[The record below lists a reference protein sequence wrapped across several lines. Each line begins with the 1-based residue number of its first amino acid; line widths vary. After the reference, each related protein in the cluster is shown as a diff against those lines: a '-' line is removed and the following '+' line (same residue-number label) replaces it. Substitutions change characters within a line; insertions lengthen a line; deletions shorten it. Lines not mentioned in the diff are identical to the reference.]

1 MNPQITPLHESLLFN
16 PQKLEFSHSG
26 IQCPPQLQ
34 PFSARHGTFVTGTIR
49 PVLQDAHVQLV
60 LKGVVVG
67 QVTSSATGT
76 FSFGPYYD
84 IDTDVD
90 IIIEKQGYEFVIS
103 KIDGENISFSV
114 VCLKLVRMEVIVS
127 MNKEDKSGVLIALAG
142 SRHKHRSNAQTD
154 ANGVVSF
161 WKLPADS
168 YYIKP
173 MLKEY
178 NFDPPF
184 VQIEVDGTLDER
196 VQFEA
201 KRTGFSVFGNVTSL
215 NRQVRSGESFLAVPF
230 MDVPAL

>member
-1 MNPQITPLHESLLFN
+1 MHESLLFN

-26 IQCPPQLQ
+26 IKCAPQLQ
-34 PFSARHGTFVTGTIR
+34 SFSAKHGTFVTGTIQ
-49 PVLQDAHVQLV
+49 PVLQDAHVQLL
-60 LKGVVVG
+60 LKGVVVD
-67 QVTSSATGT
+67 QAASSATGT

-90 IIIEKQGYEFVIS
+90 IIIEKQGYEFVVS

-114 VCLKLVRMEVIVS
+114 VCLKLIKMEVTIS
-127 MNKEDKSGVLIALAG
+127 MSKEDKSGVLVALAG

-184 VQIEVDGTLDER
+184 VQIEVDGTLDEQ

-201 KRTGFSVFGNVTSL
+201 KRTGFSVFGNMTSL
-215 NRQVRSGESFLAVPF
+215 NRQVWSVGSCLAVPF
-230 MDVPAL
+230 EDVSAP